1 MRPRHAKSAQAIAG
15 STKDVCSPV
24 PPGRDV
30 PDRKTDVADDVDACS
45 EKYGRP
51 SGALADAVRGPC
63 VHQCGE
69 DLDAVS
75 CGGVDVDLPDG
86 IFGRLGSF
94 EVLGEDWL

>member
-1 MRPRHAKSAQAIAG
+1 MPSG
-15 STKDVCSPV
+15 
-24 PPGRDV
+24 GNV
-30 PDRKTDVADDVDACS
+30 PDCKTDVADDVDACS

-51 SGALADAVRGPC
+51 PGALADAVRGPC

-69 DLDAVS
+69 DLYSVS
-75 CGGVDVDLPDG
+75 GGGVDVDLPDG